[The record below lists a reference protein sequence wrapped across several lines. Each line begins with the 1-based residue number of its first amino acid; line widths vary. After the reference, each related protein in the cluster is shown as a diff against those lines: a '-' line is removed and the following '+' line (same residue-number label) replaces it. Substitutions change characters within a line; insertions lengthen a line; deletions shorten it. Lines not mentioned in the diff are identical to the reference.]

1 MLPVGEITA
10 CSALVGSVR
19 GLSGEVAELATQLV
33 RGPPAWLPPA
43 ALELAIAVAALAW
56 GRWLDR

>member
-10 CSALVGSVR
+10 RSALVGGVR
-19 GLSGEVAELATQLV
+19 DLSGEAAASAPQLV

-43 ALELAIAVAALAW
+43 
-56 GRWLDR
+56 